1 VVVDR
6 GRLLRIGVEKAAGR
20 WTGWQWHE
28 GGLIRWR
35 EEGIESEPETVLW
48 VMAALTQ
55 TQDTGRVSRG
65 ASRDRELLRFVGVH
79 GAVAIDH
86 VMAALGVGRTAAYRR
101 VAVCIEGRLLE
112 RVDLLR
118 GEPSLLRATRAGLRY
133 AGLGLGPAVVSPGSV
148 DHWLRCATTALEL
161 GEEFGAARIIS
172 ERELAFAE
180 RIEGRPIASAQVGEL
195 PSRAPR
201 LHWPDLAIITEE
213 RPIAVEVELTPK
225 APRRLEALIRSWR
238 RASWVE
244 EVRYY
249 CEPGQ
254 ARRAVERAVE
264 KTRAQDRVRILEVA
278 SR

>member
-1 VVVDR
+1 M
-6 GRLLRIGVEKAAGR
+6 R
-20 WTGWQWHE
+20 WT
-28 GGLIRWR
+28 
-35 EEGIESEPETVLW
+35 ESEPGVVLSA
-48 VMAALTQ
+48 MGALAHLQ
-55 TQDTGRVSRG
+55 GTGRERRQT
-65 ASRDRELLRFVGVH
+65 RDREVVRFVGVH
-79 GAVAIDH
+79 GAVAIEH

-101 VAVCIEGRLLE
+101 VAVCIEGGLLE
-112 RVDLLR
+112 RLDLLR

-161 GEEFGAARIIS
+161 GEEFGPVRVRS
-172 ERELAFAE
+172 ERELVLAE
-180 RIEGRPIASAQVGEL
+180 RIEERPIASAQVGEL
-195 PSRAPR
+195 PSGAPR
-201 LHWPDLAIITEE
+201 LHRPDLAIFTEE

-225 APRRLEALIRSWR
+225 APRRLEMLIRAWR
-238 RASWVE
+238 RASWVG

-278 SR
+278 PR

>member
-1 VVVDR
+1 M
-6 GRLLRIGVEKAAGR
+6 
-20 WTGWQWHE
+20 
-28 GGLIRWR
+28 
-35 EEGIESEPETVLW
+35 S
-48 VMAALTQ
+48 VMGALAT
-55 TQDTGRVSRG
+55 TSGTGRERRQK
-65 ASRDRELLRFVGVH
+65 RDRELVRFIGVH
-79 GAVAIDH
+79 GAVAMEH

-101 VAVCIEGRLLE
+101 VAVCIEGGLLE
-112 RVDLLR
+112 RIDLLR

-133 AGLGLGPAVVSPGSV
+133 AGLGLGLGPAVVSPGSV

-161 GEEFGAARIIS
+161 SVEFGPARILS
-172 ERELAFAE
+172 ERELVLAE
-180 RIEGRPIASAQVGEL
+180 RIEERPIASAQVGEL
-195 PSRAPR
+195 PSGAPR
-201 LHWPDLAIITEE
+201 LHRPDLAIFTEE

-238 RASWVE
+238 RAGWVG

-278 SR
+278 PR